1 MTCTGGAQ
9 RLGGQG
15 RLPGGGGGPGP
26 ARGTGKATLPNGLG
40 NKRWGPTGP
49 RAGPGAKA
57 GERIRLPGGR
67 GRLALRS
74 GAPEPPARAPRGE
87 ARRGGERERR
97 RPLPRIPGS
106 GGGGGGTGGERGRG
120 PDASGSFYLECSA
133 LCALH
138 SVSSEASGCDAGC
151 REGITQVT
159 FTGNQFAESL
169 ETAVLGVE
177 EKFSPQEVV
186 HLDQRSVA
194 RPSKPSPDAF
204 LASPGKDAAAQRQA
218 QEGDVQGQEGA
229 EAGHAGGPTADHH
242 GGAAHTGRGRASDR
256 GIRVCGHAPH
266 RHRVSAVGGLP
277 KQGVEAREGE
287 SQRNMAFVSQDFPDA
302 ELRAGAPCLLWS
314 LT

>member
-1 MTCTGGAQ
+1 MGSETSVGA
-9 RLGGQG
+9 R
-15 RLPGGGGGPGP
+15 P
-26 ARGTGKATLPNGLG
+26 
-40 NKRWGPTGP
+40 
-49 RAGPGAKA
+49 
-57 GERIRLPGGR
+57 GR
-67 GRLALRS
+67 GRGPGRRRWAEAEVRA
-74 GAPEPPARAPRGE
+74 GAAGELGLGREDAASRRQRAPGAAVRRAGAARAGAERRGE

-106 GGGGGGTGGERGRG
+106 GGGGGGGGGGTGG
-120 PDASGSFYLECSA
+120 
-133 LCALH
+133 
-138 SVSSEASGCDAGC
+138 
-151 REGITQVT
+151 GITQVT

-177 EKFSPQEVV
+177 EKEVV
-186 HLDQRSVA
+186 RLDQRSVA

-242 GGAAHTGRGRASDR
+242 GGAAHAGRGRASDR
-256 GIRVCGHAPH
+256 GVRVRGHAPH

-277 KQGVEAREGE
+277 KQAVEAREGE
-287 SQRNMAFVSQDFPDA
+287 GQRNMALVSRDFPDA

>member
-1 MTCTGGAQ
+1 MQ
-9 RLGGQG
+9 
-15 RLPGGGGGPGP
+15 
-26 ARGTGKATLPNGLG
+26 
-40 NKRWGPTGP
+40 
-49 RAGPGAKA
+49 
-57 GERIRLPGGR
+57 
-67 GRLALRS
+67 
-74 GAPEPPARAPRGE
+74 
-87 ARRGGERERR
+87 
-97 RPLPRIPGS
+97 
-106 GGGGGGTGGERGRG
+106 
-120 PDASGSFYLECSA
+120 
-133 LCALH
+133 
-138 SVSSEASGCDAGC
+138 

-186 HLDQRSVA
+186 RLDQRSVA

-242 GGAAHTGRGRASDR
+242 GGAAHAGRGRASDR
-256 GIRVCGHAPH
+256 GVRVRGHAPH

-277 KQGVEAREGE
+277 KQAVEAREGE
-287 SQRNMAFVSQDFPDA
+287 GQRNMAFVFRDFPDA